1 MTFDNMLQ
9 ELEDWRISVYI
20 HKVYDS
26 YHCEMYR
33 LSVKDFGQGYRMPTT
48 SWYGVGLGTTRF
60 NAIQDALRQ
69 FHGIVKEM
77 REEGFKDAD
86 I

>member
-1 MTFDNMLQ
+1 MTFDSMLQ

-20 HKVYDS
+20 HKVYDK

-33 LSVKDFGQGYRMPTT
+33 LAVKDFGQGYGIPTT
-48 SWYGVGLGTTRF
+48 SWYGVGLGITRF
-60 NAIQDALRQ
+60 NAIQDALLQ
-69 FHGIVKEM
+69 FRGIVKEM